1 MFLRAIKKLTSENP
15 CLLSLLNIQYFDDDP
30 NFPLTCPK
38 QERSSQTLTHVLE
51 SFRDPDY
58 RWNEWDMRKEALKM
72 AHAKKATVKSV
83 QTEEGECKSTSYT
96 KLPVGIQATAPPAK
110 SVQAT
115 KIDASTT
122 TGFTKSFILGL
133 QGETSFPIEHLVLDE
148 LSCNT

>member
-30 NFPLTCPK
+30 DFQLGCYK
-38 QERSSQTLTHVLE
+38 QERSSQTLTHVLD

-58 RWNEWDMRKEALKM
+58 RWNEWDMRREALKM
-72 AHAKKATVKSV
+72 SHARSATTKSV
-83 QTEEGECKSTSYT
+83 QTEEKAKSHG
-96 KLPVGIQATAPPAK
+96 KLPIGIQVTPPKVK
-110 SVQAT
+110 SVQT
-115 KIDASTT
+115 TLMDAATT